1 MADFELDL
9 RGLSCPLPVMH
20 TRKKMQSMA
29 SGQTL
34 RVLSSEP
41 DSIADFRAYVKG
53 SGDVLVQSGQNPEGD
68 YEFIL
73 KRK

>member
-20 TRKKMQSMA
+20 TRKKMQTMS

-41 DSIADFRAYVKG
+41 DSIGDFRAYVKG
-53 SGDVLVQSGQNPEGD
+53 SGDALVQSGQTPEGD
-68 YEFIL
+68 YEFVL